1 MAYVLRSILY
11 MIPTILLGT
20 LLVFLILYL
29 SPGNYVTFLQATNP
43 HFTATQLN
51 EMTAE
56 LGLNQ
61 PWWQQYLHWLWN
73 VFHGDLGRSYLYNE
87 TVIKLVWPRMLNSFV
102 IIALSTFFIYLFGFL
117 IGIYSATNRG
127 RFTERFVNATS
138 YIFVG
143 IPSFF
148 LALLFIY
155 LIVLLKQKYDI
166 AIPLHGMTSDN
177 YQQLSFIGKVVDI
190 LKHVIFPSIVAS
202 LVSIAFISRLVRTQ
216 MLEFLHHDFVRTARA
231 KGASETSVV
240 YKHTLKNAIL
250 PFISDIGGF
259 LSGLISGAGLIEVVF
274 NYPGLTPLFLQAIYA
289 KDTPVIAGITLLSM
303 LILVIG
309 NILGDLLLTWF
320 DPRVNY
326 QVSQ

>member
-1 MAYVLRSILY
+1 MVYVLKRIFY
-11 MIPTILLGT
+11 MIPTLLLGT
-20 LLVFLILYL
+20 LLVFVILYL
-29 SPGNYVTFLQATNP
+29 APGNYVTFLQATNP
-43 HFTATQLN
+43 HFSASQLH
-51 EMTAE
+51 EMTIE
-56 LGLNQ
+56 LGLNLS
-61 PWWQQYLHWLWN
+61 WWQQYLDWLWH
-73 VFHGDLGRSYLYNE
+73 VLHGDLGRSYLYSE

-117 IGIYSATNRG
+117 IGIYSATHRG
-127 RFTERFVNATS
+127 QFAERCINATS

-155 LIVLLKQKYDI
+155 LIVVLKQKYDL

-177 YQQLSFIGKVVDI
+177 YQQLSLFGKVIDI
-190 LKHVIFPSIVAS
+190 LKHVMFPALVAA

-231 KGASETSVV
+231 KGVSETAIV

-259 LSGLISGAGLIEVVF
+259 LSALISGAGLIEVVF

-303 LILVIG
+303 LVLVMG
-309 NILGDLLLTWF
+309 NILGDLLLCWA
-320 DPRVNY
+320 DPRVSY
-326 QVSQ
+326 HMG